1 MDLTTISFVCSVIL
15 CILSVCTFITGMTSR
30 SKQDGQII
38 AKLDYA
44 VKAID
49 EIKAESKV
57 SSGDIGSIK
66 EDIVA
71 LKVKYNNLND
81 RVTRLENGS
90 DAQHE

>member
-1 MDLTTISFVCSVIL
+1 MDLTTVSFVCSVVL

-44 VKAID
+44 VKAIE
-49 EIKAESKV
+49 EIKVDSKSV
-57 SSGDIGSIK
+57 SADMGSVK

-71 LKVKYNNLND
+71 LKVKVSNLD
-81 RVTRLENGS
+81 TRVNHLEEGS
-90 DAQHE
+90 AVPA

>member
-1 MDLTTISFVCSVIL
+1 MDLTTVSFVCSVIL

-44 VKAID
+44 VKAIE
-49 EIKAESKV
+49 EIKVDSRSV
-57 SSGDIGSIK
+57 SADMGSVK

-71 LKVKYNNLND
+71 LKVKVSNLND
-81 RVTRLENGS
+81 RVTHIEDGG
-90 DAQHE
+90 AVPA